1 MSSRDAL
8 ILFLP
13 EAAELPVRW
22 MRVIDGALV
31 QSGEGANWL
40 AACGIAALPEQARV
54 LLVPPAA
61 LVTLHWMAY
70 PDLPPRQGRA
80 AARLAVLASGLLPAD
95 QLFAAVDENDDP
107 SAPHLIALASRT
119 DMQHWMLWAQNHGL
133 DPDIIVPAP
142 LLIEAPE
149 QGLGRAMIGG
159 AAVLRGENMALPE
172 DMALPELIADAPM
185 IDVTTGM
192 VEGRAIAALDRP
204 PLDMRQGDFAKRV
217 RPALDRRALQRIAVW
232 TGMILFL
239 LLATALIWLARQHS
253 EANRLDRESLALAQE
268 VLPNASDAAQAQIEM
283 EGRLA
288 ARGAGGRAFTA
299 PVAALLSAMQDA
311 PGVALTTLSRD
322 ADGMVRATLASAKAE
337 DINIVLLALQAA
349 GFTITAT
356 SSQDPGGRT
365 LAEITVRA

>member
-107 SAPHLIALASRT
+107 SAPHLIALASRS

-192 VEGRAIAALDRP
+192 VEGRAIAALGKKFQA
-204 PLDMRQGDFAKRV
+204 DM
-217 RPALDRRALQRIAVW
+217 
-232 TGMILFL
+232 
-239 LLATALIWLARQHS
+239 S
-253 EANRLDRESLALAQE
+253 
-268 VLPNASDAAQAQIEM
+268 
-283 EGRLA
+283 
-288 ARGAGGRAFTA
+288 
-299 PVAALLSAMQDA
+299 
-311 PGVALTTLSRD
+311 
-322 ADGMVRATLASAKAE
+322 
-337 DINIVLLALQAA
+337 
-349 GFTITAT
+349 
-356 SSQDPGGRT
+356 
-365 LAEITVRA
+365 